1 MKLKHFLL
9 LAIALMAG
17 YVIADE
23 AVTRGSDGLHI
34 ASNITDRIGLY
45 GVTPVAQRSGA
56 NQTALTDNTGGSVAN
71 ATLADGLTVTAL
83 TDSSGGATANG
94 TIEAV
99 TAPSAVTDSTGG
111 TPGTTLA
118 AITSPTAVTNSSGGS
133 TADTII
139 AAITEA
145 GTAGS
150 ADITPTKD
158 AIAKLAVLGNANAAA
173 VILLKDDIASLA
185 ARQAENRAA
194 IALTDAVKEL
204 STKLNLLITDDSTQ
218 NDNDAKLA
226 ELVNELRAALVALGP
241 IAGS

>member
-118 AITSPTAVTNSSGGS
+118 AIT
-133 TADTII
+133 
-139 AAITEA
+139 EA

-194 IALTDAVKEL
+194 TIALTDAVKEL